1 MGISAIENA
10 RVRITED
17 EMEAYLSLPPLE
29 EGESYS
35 MNQVIAFIR
44 SQKVVACIDEETV
57 RRMIDTPVYG
67 HEVCIAKGKRVVNG
81 LDGTLTYQ
89 FNTDINTRP
98 EIREDGSVDYWSIHA
113 VELVNAGQ
121 VIAVYTD
128 PTEYDT
134 AIFRCRLFPWLGE
147 YSFSLFLGH
156 GYWSH
161 VLPDYM
167 PASFSY
173 PLRICIYVAISLL
186 TGLFIM
192 YFSKALKLHWKK
204 KGTSIRHLFIAS

>member
-98 EIREDGSVDYWSIHA
+98 EIRDQFGKC
-113 VELVNAGQ
+113 N
-121 VIAVYTD
+121 VYTKEACKD
-128 PTEYDT
+128 CFARFYCSGGCAANAYHFQKDINGNYGIGCELQRKRVEC
-134 AIFRCRLFPWLGE
+134 AI
-147 YSFSLFLGH
+147 
-156 GYWSH
+156 
-161 VLPDYM
+161 M
-167 PASFSY
+167 
-173 PLRICIYVAISLL
+173 I
-186 TGLFIM
+186 
-192 YFSKALKLHWKK
+192 KAAL
-204 KGTSIRHLFIAS
+204 AE